1 MVKSMRAALA
11 ALTIGASALALMPAM
26 AQTHSGGGRTGAS
39 SGFRGG
45 GSGFRGGGF
54 RGGGFRGGGFFG
66 GPCCGFYG
74 DPFFWGGLGF
84 LGGYALAAPVYY
96 NSYDSYY
103 PDAPPPPVYGG
114 AYPSAP
120 PPAYGGAYP
129 GAPPPAYGDYPDAGP
144 TRAAPAPRYDCDGWR
159 WNPATNRYVAA
170 KVSCN

>member
-1 MVKSMRAALA
+1 MRAALA
-11 ALTIGASALALMPAM
+11 ALTIGASALALTPAM
-26 AQTHSGGGRTGAS
+26 AQTHSGGGRPGAS
-39 SGFRGG
+39 SGLRGG

-96 NSYDSYY
+96 DSYDSYY
-103 PDAPPPPVYGG
+103 PDAPPPGYGAYPDAPPPPGYGG
-114 AYPSAP
+114 AYPSSSA
-120 PPAYGGAYP
+120 
-129 GAPPPAYGDYPDAGP
+129 PAYGDY
-144 TRAAPAPRYDCDGWR
+144 RASSPRDVAPQPRYDCEGWR
-159 WNPATNRYVAA
+159 WDATTKRYVAA